1 MPPMT
6 ALEKRPWRDQTSFF
20 GGGLRRPGVAA
31 TVRDRNDDE
40 AGPMAE
46 ATIYLANK
54 NYSSWSL
61 RPWLALKRTGLTF
74 DEVVIPLRE
83 TATRGNILRHSPSGR
98 LPALHHG
105 DLVVW
110 DSLAI
115 CEYLTETFP
124 EARLLPG
131 DRIAR
136 AMARS
141 ISAEMHSGFAALR
154 SHFPM
159 NMRSSFPQRGA
170 TPEVIADIN
179 RITAIWRECRT
190 RFGAE
195 GPFLFGHF
203 TIADAMYAPVVSRF
217 RTYKVE
223 LDEVT
228 QAYADAIWAMPE
240 LQEWCVAAN
249 NEPMIIDDAEF

>member
-1 MPPMT
+1 
-6 ALEKRPWRDQTSFF
+6 
-20 GGGLRRPGVAA
+20 
-31 TVRDRNDDE
+31 
-40 AGPMAE
+40 MAE

-61 RPWLALKRTGLTF
+61 RPWLALKQTGLAF
-74 DEVVIPLRE
+74 DEEVIPLRE
-83 TATRGNILRHSPSGR
+83 ATTRGNILRHSPSGK
-98 LPALHHG
+98 LPALRHG
-105 DLVVW
+105 ELVVW

-115 CEYLTETFP
+115 CEYLAETFP
-124 EARLLPG
+124 EARLLPA

-154 SHFPM
+154 SHLPM
-159 NMRSSFPQRGA
+159 NMRSSFPYRDV
-170 TPEVIADIN
+170 TPEVTADIN
-179 RITAIWRECRT
+179 RITAIWRECRSK
-190 RFGAE
+190 FGGE
-195 GPFLFGHF
+195 EPFLFGHF

-217 RTYKVE
+217 RTYKIE

-228 QAYADAIWAMPE
+228 QPYADAIWAMPD
-240 LQEWCVAAN
+240 LQEWLVAAG